1 MLNQQL
7 GNLKNLLR
15 HLQTYI
21 PISEEEFQQMA
32 MYFEYFEA
40 KKKQSLNSFKNIS
53 NYNFFV
59 VQGCLNMYFINDK
72 GENQSVQFAI
82 ENWWI
87 GDLLSSYR
95 NKESVFY
102 IQAVEDCKI
111 VSISKKNQEKL
122 LTEFPKVERYFRI
135 IYQIA
140 YGASLYRI
148 KYLYQAS
155 KAERYFHFVKTHP
168 EFAQRVPQYLIAS
181 FLGLTPEY
189 VSEIRAKNIS

>member
-1 MLNQQL
+1 M
-7 GNLKNLLR
+7 KNLLK
-15 HLQTYI
+15 HLQAYI
-21 PISEEEFQQMA
+21 SISEEEFQEIV
-32 MYFEYFEA
+32 MYFEYFEV
-40 KKKQSLNSFKNIS
+40 KKKQNLNSFKNIS

-59 VQGCLNMYFINDK
+59 IQGCLNMYFINDK

-87 GDLLSSYR
+87 GDLLSMHR

-111 VSISKKNQEKL
+111 LSISKKNQEKL
-122 LTEFPKVERYFRI
+122 FIDFPKIERYFRI

-140 YGASLYRI
+140 YGASLYRV
-148 KYLYQAS
+148 KFLYEAS
-155 KAERYFHFVKTHP
+155 KAERYFHFIKHHP
-168 EFAQRVPQYLIAS
+168 DFAQRIPQYLIAS